1 MQTLNPKSST
11 DQAMADTI
19 VEIKDLRKIYQD
31 QRSLFGKSAP
41 DLVAIDG
48 VSLDIKKGQ
57 VFGLVGAS
65 GSGKTTIGRLILKL
79 ENIDGGIIKFQG
91 KNISRLKGSELKAFR
106 RKVQLIPQDP
116 YQSLNPYMSVF
127 DTVAEPLII
136 HNAGDSKTR
145 REKVAHALTT
155 AGLTPADD
163 FFFRYPH
170 QLSGGQ
176 RQRAAIA
183 RAMVLGPEFII
194 ADEPTSML
202 DATISFTIFQ
212 LLADISRQKDVT
224 LLFITHDLAAARF
237 LCDRIAVIY
246 KGKIVETGIAKDLI
260 TNPQSDYTKA
270 LINAQP
276 KFSFIKKKGGQY
288 I

>member
-1 MQTLNPKSST
+1 MQTIDTGKKAPG
-11 DQAMADTI
+11 AADI
-19 VEIKDLRKIYQD
+19 PIIEITGLKKVYRDD
-31 QRSLFGKSAP
+31 RSLFTRAAP
-41 DLVAIDG
+41 ALTAIDG
-48 VSLDIKKGQ
+48 VSLEIEKGE

-79 ENIDGGIIKFQG
+79 ENIDEGFIRFQG
-91 KNISRLKGSELKAFR
+91 KDISRLKGRELKKFR

-127 DTVAEPLII
+127 DAVAEPLII
-136 HNAGDSKTR
+136 HNEGDSHAR
-145 REKVAHALTT
+145 REKAARALKA
-155 AGLTPADD
+155 AGLTPAED
-163 FFFRYPH
+163 FFARYPH

-183 RAMVLGPEFII
+183 RAMVLSPEFVI

-212 LLADISRQKDVT
+212 LLADISRQQDVT

-246 KGKIVETGIAKDLI
+246 KGKIVETGTAEDLI
-260 TNPQSDYTKA
+260 TNPGSDYTKA

-276 KFSFIKKKGGQY
+276 GFTFVKQK
-288 I
+288 